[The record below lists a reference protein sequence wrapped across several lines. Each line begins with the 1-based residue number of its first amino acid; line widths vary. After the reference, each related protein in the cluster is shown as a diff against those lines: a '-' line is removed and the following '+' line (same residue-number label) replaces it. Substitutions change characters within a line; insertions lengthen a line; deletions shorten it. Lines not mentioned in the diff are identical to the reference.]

1 MPSAIII
8 GAGPAGATAAITLAR
23 AGWRVEL
30 LEGKSFP
37 RAKVCGEFI
46 SPAATP
52 IIERLIAPADL
63 RAAGACQID
72 ELFIDRGDVERRWPM
87 PRPAWALSRA
97 SLDVMLLDRASAAGA
112 VVHQPAVV
120 RSASYAEDHAA
131 VELIAGGRLSADI
144 LIHADGSGRHDP
156 AGPTPMR
163 AGVVGLK
170 THLATAVRGLRMRAA
185 VGTGLAARAYV
196 GLVAVEHGL
205 ATCALVT
212 SADLLARFRGDHD
225 ALLSHCWPDY
235 DPRTRHRA
243 GEMGTWLA
251 CGVAGSGYIVPGHP
265 RSFRIGNA
273 AAAVEPVG
281 GEGIGLALWAGEA
294 LATRL
299 AAAPLNLATAQA
311 AFARDYRRRLRTR
324 RWACRL
330 AAEVMMRPTLASMAW
345 PALAWPSLTIRP
357 WYALT
362 GKPLR
367 ASAS

>member
-8 GAGPAGATAAITLAR
+8 GAGPAGASTAITLAK
-23 AGWRVEL
+23 AGWRVDL

-52 IIERLIAPADL
+52 IIERLIAPTDL
-63 RAAGACQID
+63 RAAGARQVN
-72 ELFIDRGDVERRWPM
+72 ELFIDRGDAERRWPM

-97 SLDVMLLDRASAAGA
+97 SLDVMLLDRAAAAGA
-112 VVHQPAVV
+112 IVHQPAVV
-120 RSASYAEDHAA
+120 RSASYADDHVA

-170 THLATAVRGLRMRAA
+170 THLATSVRGLRMRAA
-185 VGTGLAARAYV
+185 AGTGLAAQAYV

-205 ATCALVT
+205 ATCALVA
-212 SADLLARFRGDHD
+212 SAAMLARFCGHHD
-225 ALLSHCWPDY
+225 ALLTHCWPGY
-235 DPRTRHRA
+235 DPRTRERA
-243 GEMGTWLA
+243 GDLGNWLA
-251 CGVAGSGYIVPGHP
+251 CGVAGSGYIPPGHP
-265 RSFRIGNA
+265 RSFRVGNA

-281 GEGIGLALWAGEA
+281 GEGIGLALWAGST
-294 LATRL
+294 LSATLTVAPLDL
-299 AAAPLNLATAQA
+299 AAVHA

-330 AAEVMMRPTLASMAW
+330 AAEVMMRPTLASVAW

-362 GKPLR
+362 GKPLH
-367 ASAS
+367 ASAT